1 MNPTRTLVKEA
12 TDNSQSF
19 LTSWSHQ
26 LLKVQVQG
34 ENQFQKLRGRVTKE
48 ASRNQSLASTWQLCT
63 HAPVCTYGHEHK
75 FNTHSHK
82 HAHALSHT
90 YILTYTLIYAYTH
103 TQTYMHIHM
112 HSSTQC
118 THTHM
123 PTHACTWAC
132 TQMHL
137 HAHMHSH
144 AHAHTC
150 THTHMNSHIQMHLG
164 FSPRQLE
171 KAGTQERFLSIKQF

>member
-1 MNPTRTLVKEA
+1 MNPTQALVKEA

-48 ASRNQSLASTWQLCT
+48 ASRNQCLAFTWQLCT

-75 FNTHSHK
+75 FNTYSHK
-82 HAHALSHT
+82 HAHTLSHT
-90 YILTYTLIYAYTH
+90 YILAYTH
-103 TQTYMHIHM
+103 SYMHILTHKHTCTYTCIQAHNALTHICPHM
-112 HSSTQC
+112 HA
-118 THTHM
+118 HG
-123 PTHACTWAC
+123 
-132 TQMHL
+132 
-137 HAHMHSH
+137 HAHKRTCML
-144 AHAHTC
+144 TC